1 MAASGIRTQPA
12 ATGRGSGERAAART
26 RAGRRA
32 GQAPAATCV
41 AMIPTPH
48 ARKISI

>member
-12 ATGRGSGERAAART
+12 ATGTRERRARGGAG